1 MAPDSDRRD
10 SDSLSPETRR
20 EIERQ
25 FDEAAQHTQRLASA
39 FLHYLI
45 RALAAVVILTALA
58 FSFDY
63 IYFIRSPNA
72 LGSVLINRY
81 YAVTLKNKKT
91 EFTNADPEIQT
102 CVNSVFP
109 HSGYYPCW
117 YLRRHNVREID
128 I

>member
-1 MAPDSDRRD
+1 MAPDADRRD
-10 SDSLSPETRR
+10 DDSLSPEMRL
-20 EIERQ
+20 EIEKQ
-25 FDEAAQHTQRLASA
+25 FDEAAQQTQRLASV

-45 RALAAVVILTALA
+45 RVLVALVVLTALA

-63 IYFIRSPNA
+63 IYFIKNPNA
-72 LGSVLINRY
+72 LGSVMINRY
-81 YAVTLKNKKT
+81 YAVTLKSKKT
-91 EFTNADPEIQT
+91 EFTNAEPEIQT

-117 YLRRHNVREID
+117 YLRRHNVKEID